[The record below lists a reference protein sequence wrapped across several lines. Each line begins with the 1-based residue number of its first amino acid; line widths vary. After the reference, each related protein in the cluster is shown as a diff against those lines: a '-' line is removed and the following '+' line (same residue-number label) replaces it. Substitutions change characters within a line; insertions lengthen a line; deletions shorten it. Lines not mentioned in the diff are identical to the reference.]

1 MYIYSD
7 KGGDSA
13 RNSPKNEPKTID
25 KNPFFAPKLNKNEV
39 LSETAYV
46 NQRFLPY
53 FGREASIETLFR
65 AKKSKKVSPKISQ
78 THPCRWLSE
87 ATCARKTENLTNLET
102 MGGPL
107 GTVSP
112 VTEHISTLPHRV
124 LLSFLQ
130 ITAYFRLLYLKI
142 SEARTFKIIT
152 WTCFSK
158 SYGMICIYRLNT
170 AKTEQLF
177 FFRL

>member
-53 FGREASIETLFR
+53 FGREASIETLFGQKNPKKCPQKYPKPIRVDGILRPLAR
-65 AKKSKKVSPKISQ
+65 AK
-78 THPCRWLSE
+78 L
-87 ATCARKTENLTNLET
+87 KT
-102 MGGPL
+102 
-107 GTVSP
+107 
-112 VTEHISTLPHRV
+112 
-124 LLSFLQ
+124 
-130 ITAYFRLLYLKI
+130 
-142 SEARTFKIIT
+142 
-152 WTCFSK
+152 
-158 SYGMICIYRLNT
+158 
-170 AKTEQLF
+170 
-177 FFRL
+177 